1 MPPSKINIALIDD
14 HQLLTHSLSS
24 LLSQYDFIGT
34 IEIYSNPKEFLKAQ
48 TEPEIIVTDIMMP
61 DMTGIDL
68 LTSFKQQ
75 KRKVKVILLSSITE
89 AQTIRYALRNGA
101 SGYLSK
107 DSSIEELAD
116 ALLTV
121 HNGEAYIGENLRN
134 ILIRNSLT
142 EDRFVYSLS
151 PREKEV
157 LIMVCSGKTIK
168 ETAYD
173 MDLSVHT
180 VQTYYKT
187 ILKKFNVNRTADL
200 IVFAIKNGLYNPV
213 EGSIK

>member
-1 MPPSKINIALIDD
+1 
-14 HQLLTHSLSS
+14 
-24 LLSQYDFIGT
+24 
-34 IEIYSNPKEFLKAQ
+34 
-48 TEPEIIVTDIMMP
+48 
-61 DMTGIDL
+61 MTGIDL